1 MRILLDECTPHIVK
15 KRLPHLAISTV
26 QEMNWAGIK
35 NGVLLAKAETDF
47 DVFITTDKNLRH
59 QQNLTGRKLAVLQLP
74 TNQVP
79 IVETLIP
86 DIEAQLK
93 QIQAGDFVSLAMPA
107 TGFLDE

>member
-35 NGVLLAKAETDF
+35 NGALLGKAEASF
-47 DVFITTDKNLRH
+47 DVLITTDKNLRY
-59 QQNLTGRKLAVLQLP
+59 QQNLTGHKLAILQLP

-79 IVETLIP
+79 IVETPIP
-86 DIEAQLK
+86 DIESRLK
-93 QIQAGDFVSLAMPA
+93 QIQVGDFVLLAMPS
-107 TGFLDE
+107 TIPD